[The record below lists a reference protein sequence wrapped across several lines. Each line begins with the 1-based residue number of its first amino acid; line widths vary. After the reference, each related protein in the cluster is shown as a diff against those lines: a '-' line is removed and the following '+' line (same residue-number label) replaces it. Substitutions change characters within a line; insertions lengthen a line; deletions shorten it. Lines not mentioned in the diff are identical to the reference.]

1 MLRIR
6 AATSPQY
13 YEQREFAR
21 DDYYSEH
28 QRTPGQWVGR
38 GAVLLELRGAPEPG
52 DLSALLDGRHPV
64 SGEALGRRSAS
75 LRNAGFDL
83 TFTAPKSVS
92 VLLAVG
98 DERVRQAVLSAHEAG
113 VRAALDYLE

>member
-6 AATSPQY
+6 AATSPGN

-21 DDYYSEH
+21 EAYYAKREE
-28 QRTPGQWVGR
+28 TPGRWVGR
-38 GAVLLELRGAPEPG
+38 GAELLNLRRAPAPGELAALLEGNDPRTGAP
-52 DLSALLDGRHPV
+52 LSV
-64 SGEALGRRSAS
+64 RSVP

-92 VLLAVG
+92 VLLTSG
-98 DERVRQAVLSAHEAG
+98 SRPGGKRQRRTGG
-113 VRAALDYLE
+113 VAW